1 MSKFPFFKRLHI
13 IPLYGC
19 AAFCLCISHGHLVAF
34 IFWLLWIMMQWICVC
49 RYFTEILFSIL
60 YILKCNYWILWQ
72 LFVIFWE
79 TSILFSIAS
88 APFYISTSSSQGF
101 QFPYIFTKMCYFL
114 CFGSGHPTGVR
125 WHLVVLICISLMTS
139 EFDYFF
145 SFAFCPLV
153 YFFEEI
159 SVHVIHIF

>member
-1 MSKFPFFKRLHI
+1 
-13 IPLYGC
+13 
-19 AAFCLCISHGHLVAF
+19 
-34 IFWLLWIMMQWICVC
+34 MMQWICVC

-88 APFYISTSSSQGF
+88 APFYTSTSSSQGF
-101 QFPYIFTKMCYFL
+101 QFPYIFTKMFYFL

-145 SFAFCPLV
+145 FICFLSPCIFFWRNICSRHS
-153 YFFEEI
+153 YFLIWLF
-159 SVHVIHIF
+159 SCCWVLDVLYIFWILALYTFYGL